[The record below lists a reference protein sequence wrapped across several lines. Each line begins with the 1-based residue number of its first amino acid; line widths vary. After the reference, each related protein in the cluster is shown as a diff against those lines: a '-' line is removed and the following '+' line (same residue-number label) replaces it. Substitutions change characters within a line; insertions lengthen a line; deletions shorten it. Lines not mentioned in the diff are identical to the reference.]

1 MTKNKGVTRVVERP
15 VRIPGIT
22 HIPAGM
28 REMLGRATEAA
39 SFQAE
44 LQIDRRDFGVGAG
57 FTCCEVVPVCSIVS

>member
-1 MTKNKGVTRVVERP
+1 
-15 VRIPGIT
+15 
-22 HIPAGM
+22 M